1 MAMLSNH
8 RVFVA
13 TKMVPSGNSRYGKP
27 RCLRGKSP
35 KMDYVP
41 VRKLLV
47 TEATPSETG
56 GPPA

>member
-1 MAMLSNH
+1 MLNYQ

-27 RCLRGKSP
+27 QCLTGKSP
-35 KMDYVP
+35 KMDHVP

-56 GPPA
+56 RPPA